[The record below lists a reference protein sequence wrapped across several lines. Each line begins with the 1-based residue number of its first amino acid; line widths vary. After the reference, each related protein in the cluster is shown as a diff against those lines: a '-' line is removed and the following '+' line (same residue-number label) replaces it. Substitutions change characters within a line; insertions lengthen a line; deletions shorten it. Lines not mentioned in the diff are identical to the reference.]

1 MKITSAIVDIENE
14 IIVLRSEL
22 GEHFE
27 FNPSKELPQWVS
39 EEMKEL
45 EYITRLGNCMYFI
58 RIFDKNKEE

>member
-1 MKITSAIVDIENE
+1 MRIISAIVDIEND

-27 FNPSKELPQWVS
+27 FNTSKTLPQWAS

-45 EYITRLGNCMYFI
+45 E
-58 RIFDKNKEE
+58 

>member
-1 MKITSAIVDIENE
+1 MRIVLAIVDIEND

-27 FNPSKELPQWVS
+27 FNSSKELSQWAS

-45 EYITRLGNCMYFI
+45 EYITRLGNCMYFL
-58 RIFDKNKEE
+58 RIFDKK